1 MQAGTLSSA
10 PPATSKVRDS
20 KHLFRLRLP
29 HNRPKEREV
38 QAGWGAGFSGPP
50 FLDLILSR
58 EDGSW
63 SEDRGRQVTGDT
75 PATKG
80 VADELST
87 PSYGRL
93 VKAGDREYRLTFY
106 YVLMKAGLVNGFA
119 RIQSNEV
126 CP

>member
-1 MQAGTLSSA
+1 M
-10 PPATSKVRDS
+10 
-20 KHLFRLRLP
+20 
-29 HNRPKEREV
+29 
-38 QAGWGAGFSGPP
+38 SGPP
-50 FLDLILSR
+50 FLGLILSR

-80 VADELST
+80 VADEVST

-93 VKAGDREYRLTFY
+93 VKTGDREYRLTFY
-106 YVLMKAGLVNGFA
+106 YVLLKAGLVNGFA

-126 CP
+126 CPESGDEFTGPGKLGLFRRKLERFVKRHR